1 MLRGEKK
8 KEKKIKKKGRKRER
22 KQEEQMGEANWL
34 GSSAGETWCF
44 MSGGAAPAT
53 TSRND
58 LETRRKKIPSRKQW
72 TQKKVEREKTDGRTD
87 TGQVFTSNWLW
98 KIPATFLTD
107 IQEKL
112 RCWRARIG
120 TKVSDHLLSSKTK
133 WWKSHWHHKRDGKVR
148 SKSGT
153 NELGGKKKQ
162 SSRPTL
168 TQRVT
173 VNVRRRRVCALYTPV
188 IAEFGTLYTV
198 VLYLPTTFTNER
210 SILSLLPPLAHPR
223 LSLPRI
229 LFFYSVTHFLPY
241 VCVYS
246 TVEMG
251 GPFPT
256 HPAAMSSIFFL
267 FLERPC

>member
-1 MLRGEKK
+1 
-8 KEKKIKKKGRKRER
+8 
-22 KQEEQMGEANWL
+22 MGEANWL

-72 TQKKVEREKTDGRTD
+72 TQKKSRKRKTDERTQGRFSHLID
-87 TGQVFTSNWLW
+87 FGRLLRHFS
-98 KIPATFLTD
+98 D

-133 WWKSHWHHKRDGKVR
+133 WWKSHWHHKRDGKVL

-153 NELGGKKKQ
+153 NERARGEEKASQ
-162 SSRPTL
+162 PPYTL

-188 IAEFGTLYTV
+188 IAEFGTLYTT
-198 VLYLPTTFTNER
+198 VLYLTYN
-210 SILSLLPPLAHPR
+210 IH
-223 LSLPRI
+223 
-229 LFFYSVTHFLPY
+229 
-241 VCVYS
+241 
-246 TVEMG
+246 
-251 GPFPT
+251 
-256 HPAAMSSIFFL
+256 
-267 FLERPC
+267 